1 VEHTLNFD
9 VQRLIA
15 EVAARHRL
23 LLKPDDAAFAIVTM
37 NRLVL
42 EQSFETIHARVLEE
56 LASFE
61 AVSLKVEKRAQSV
74 LAAQVRES
82 AAAIRGEIQ
91 RDIDHAS
98 LQASK
103 ILQQIATT
111 YHQPLSRQR
120 FTVAVLAAA
129 VLLLCGVWL
138 GRVSALWWPL

>member
-1 VEHTLNFD
+1 
-9 VQRLIA
+9 
-15 EVAARHRL
+15 
-23 LLKPDDAAFAIVTM
+23 
-37 NRLVL
+37 
-42 EQSFETIHARVLEE
+42 
-56 LASFE
+56 
-61 AVSLKVEKRAQSV
+61 VEKRAQSV

-103 ILQQIATT
+103 IAQQIATT